1 MFLFPKSSTQK
12 KETLEMFFPSYN
24 NEPKDSVNRLALN
37 MHDYDS
43 LGNKQAQEWLAADNQ
58 LNELNILSKKLRETK
73 DRLWDDDLA
82 PALMAAKQVL
92 LIRYPKSESELNKF
106 GFASKTKSSKKMP
119 TEKSVEKHLQRAAAN
134 ANVINEAK
142 AIADAV
148 KEAKATVKK
157 SSATASITVGV

>member
-1 MFLFPKSSTQK
+1 MFLFPKSSTEK

-43 LGNKQAQEWLAADNQ
+43 LGNKQAQEWLAADSQ

-92 LIRYPKSESELNKF
+92 MIRYPKSESELNKF

-119 TEKSVEKHLQRAAAN
+119 TEKSVEKHLNRAAAS

-148 KEAKATVKK
+148 KEAKANVKK
-157 SSATASITVGV
+157 SSAMASITVGV